1 MPNLASVNGR
11 VVPLARAKVAVLDR
25 GFLLADGVYEVMRTY
40 AGQIFAAEAHLNR
53 LGDSLRGARIPWPV
67 PRPVLLRHLRRLH
80 ARSGWREV
88 RIYVQVT
95 RGVAPRQHGFPP
107 GVRPTWVAWVEKS
120 PPEDAMRRRRGVA
133 VITVADPRWARC
145 DLKSIALLP
154 NVLAK
159 QAAIDAGAH
168 DALFVGRDGLVR
180 EASSASVF
188 VVQGR
193 TLRTHP
199 LGPEILPG
207 VSRSVVIEVARAA
220 RLRVVEKPFRR
231 AALYAADEVFLAS
244 TMQEVLPVVRV
255 DGRRIGK
262 GRPGPVAA
270 GLQVR
275 FRARAMAL
283 PDPRPRRQGSNNRRA
298 VRR

>member
-11 VVPLARAKVAVLDR
+11 VVRLGRARVPVLDR
-25 GFLLADGVYEVMRTY
+25 GFLLADGVYEVLRTY
-40 AGQIFAAEAHLNR
+40 SGRIFETEAHLNR

-67 PRPVLLRHLRRLH
+67 PRDILLRHLYRLH

-95 RGVAPRQHGFPP
+95 RGVAPRQHGFPS
-107 GVRPTWVAWVEKS
+107 GVRPTWVAWVEKL
-120 PPEDAMRRRRGVA
+120 PPDDAARRRRGVT
-133 VITVADPRWARC
+133 VITVTDSRWARC

-168 DALFVGRDGLVR
+168 DAVFVGRGGMVR
-180 EASSASVF
+180 EATSATVF
-188 VVQGR
+188 LVKGR

-220 RLRVVEKPFRR
+220 GLRVVEKPFRR
-231 AALYAADEVFLAS
+231 ARLYAADEVFLAS
-244 TMQEVLPVVRV
+244 TMQEVLPVVRI
-255 DGRRIGK
+255 DGRRIGR

-270 GLQVR
+270 ALQAR
-275 FRARAMAL
+275 FRARATAAH
-283 PDPRPRRQGSNNRRA
+283 QGSNSRRSL
-298 VRR
+298 RR